1 MEHDLFGKPV
11 STHRVKP
18 EGMLFRIRLYA
29 KTAPLLTRKA
39 AIACEARDA
48 ARCRANAAGSPM
60 SAKLSKKELVDRIQ
74 ALCVLVVDDNQYMR
88 KMIRNLLVNCGV
100 KDTYEAGDGITTLD
114 TLRTVGADVV
124 ILDWEMP
131 LLNGAELV
139 RIVRSPGVFPMPD
152 VPIIMLSGY
161 GERWR
166 VLEEAR
172 LGVNEYLVKPVSAK
186 AIYDRLVSI
195 TLQPRPSV
203 QLGDYYGPEP
213 RRLTTETVETVDQGP
228 SLVCRT
234 RRTDL
239 AGRSREIK
247 KSWTT
252 KSCTA
257 WRPAFAVRLICV
269 KYPARIPTPHRS
281 VDRSPARNE
290 ILRRGPIPVC
300 VRCCASKH

>member
-1 MEHDLFGKPV
+1 
-11 STHRVKP
+11 
-18 EGMLFRIRLYA
+18 
-29 KTAPLLTRKA
+29 
-39 AIACEARDA
+39 
-48 ARCRANAAGSPM
+48 M
-60 SAKLSKKELVDRIQ
+60 SSKLSKKELVDRIQ

-100 KDTYEAGDGITTLD
+100 KDIYEAGDGITALD

-161 GERWR
+161 GERWH
-166 VLEEAR
+166 VLEAAR

-228 SLVCRT
+228 SLVPN
-234 RRTDL
+234 
-239 AGRSREIK
+239 A
-247 KSWTT
+247 
-252 KSCTA
+252 
-257 WRPAFAVRLICV
+257 P
-269 KYPARIPTPHRS
+269 
-281 VDRSPARNE
+281 N
-290 ILRRGPIPVC
+290 
-300 VRCCASKH
+300 

>member
-1 MEHDLFGKPV
+1 MTSV
-11 STHRVKP
+11 ASS
-18 EGMLFRIRLYA
+18 RI
-29 KTAPLLTRKA
+29 
-39 AIACEARDA
+39 D
-48 ARCRANAAGSPM
+48 
-60 SAKLSKKELVDRIQ
+60 KLIQ
-74 ALCVLVVDDNQYMR
+74 SISVLIVEDNQYMR
-88 KMIRNLLVNCGV
+88 KVVRNILVNIGV
-100 KDTYEAGDGITTLD
+100 KNIHEAGDGIAGLEAIRMFAPD
-114 TLRTVGADVV
+114 LV

-166 VLEEAR
+166 VLEAAR

-228 SLVCRT
+228 SLVPN
-234 RRTDL
+234 
-239 AGRSREIK
+239 A
-247 KSWTT
+247 
-252 KSCTA
+252 
-257 WRPAFAVRLICV
+257 P
-269 KYPARIPTPHRS
+269 
-281 VDRSPARNE
+281 N
-290 ILRRGPIPVC
+290 
-300 VRCCASKH
+300 

>member
-1 MEHDLFGKPV
+1 MSTKP
-11 STHRVKP
+11 
-18 EGMLFRIRLYA
+18 
-29 KTAPLLTRKA
+29 
-39 AIACEARDA
+39 
-48 ARCRANAAGSPM
+48 
-60 SAKLSKKELVDRIQ
+60 SKKELVDRIQ

-100 KDTYEAGDGITTLD
+100 KDIYEAGDGITALD

-166 VLEEAR
+166 VLEAAR

-195 TLQPRPSV
+195 TIQPRPTV

-213 RRLTTETVETVDQGP
+213 RKLTNDPVEN
-228 SLVCRT
+228 
-234 RRTDL
+234 TDL
-239 AGRSREIK
+239 GPLLPE
-247 KSWTT
+247 
-252 KSCTA
+252 
-257 WRPAFAVRLICV
+257 AFA
-269 KYPARIPTPHRS
+269 
-281 VDRSPARNE
+281 
-290 ILRRGPIPVC
+290 G
-300 VRCCASKH
+300 